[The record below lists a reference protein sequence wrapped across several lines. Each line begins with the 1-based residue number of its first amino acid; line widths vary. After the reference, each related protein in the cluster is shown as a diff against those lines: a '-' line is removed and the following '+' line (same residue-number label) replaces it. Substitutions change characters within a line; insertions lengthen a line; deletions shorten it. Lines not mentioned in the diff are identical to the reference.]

1 MILITMLMLL
11 MMMQLLSRTTTIA
24 AVTVVVQT
32 AGKIVIV
39 VTVVVMEGGRGRI
52 VVAMVRAS
60 IVRDCGRRHV
70 GCCCGWHVASL
81 FRPCGRLVLVQV
93 VAPGDSLT
101 FR

>member
-1 MILITMLMLL
+1 M
-11 MMMQLLSRTTTIA
+11 
-24 AVTVVVQT
+24 TVVVQT

-70 GCCCGWHVASL
+70 RCCCGWSSRKA
-81 FRPCGRLVLVQV
+81 
-93 VAPGDSLT
+93 
-101 FR
+101 